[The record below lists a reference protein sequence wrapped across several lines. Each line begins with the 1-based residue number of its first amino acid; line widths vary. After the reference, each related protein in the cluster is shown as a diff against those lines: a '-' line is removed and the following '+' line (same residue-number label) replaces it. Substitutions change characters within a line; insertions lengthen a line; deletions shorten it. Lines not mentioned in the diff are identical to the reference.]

1 VLRNLN
7 RLLSSL
13 RENGLFVLGAQL
25 LSAPLGLIRNYLIS
39 RTLRVKKIRI
49 GPRAHLRGLAF
60 VDMGEDFTA
69 GNGLWLEAITRY
81 NEQTFSPKIIIGNHV
96 RISHFVHI
104 AATNFV
110 EIGDNVLMGS
120 KVMITDHN
128 HGQYSKE
135 HSSPHVAPSLRPL
148 DHDRRVVIGRNVWLS
163 DGVVVTPGATIG
175 EGCVIGANSVVVGN
189 ILPFT
194 MAAGSPARSR
204 KVFNCDT
211 NKWSD
216 IR

>member
-1 VLRNLN
+1 MR
-7 RLLSSL
+7 SL
-13 RENGLFVLGAQL
+13 RDNGLFVLAAQL
-25 LSAPLGLIRNYLIS
+25 LSVAIGSIRNYLIS
-39 RTLRVKKIRI
+39 RKLRVKKLKI
-49 GPRAHLRGLAF
+49 GPRAYLRGLSS
-60 VDMGEDFTA
+60 VDMGEDFAA
-69 GNGLWLEAITRY
+69 GEGLWLEAITNY
-81 NEQTFSPKIIIGNHV
+81 NEQNFSPKIIIGSHV
-96 RISHFVHI
+96 RVSRSVHI

-128 HGQYSKE
+128 HGQYSMG

-175 EGCVIGANSVVVGN
+175 DGCVIGANSVVVGD
-189 ILPFT
+189 IPAFT
-194 MAAGSPARSR
+194 IAAGVPAKAR
-204 KVFNCDT
+204 KIFSFDT

-216 IR
+216 I